1 MAFFRA
7 WVDMVGLLLIKVKGW
22 GMMCVL
28 STSQVAPASPNAV
41 FVCKFLHHTP
51 LRVACFQAA

>member
-22 GMMCVL
+22 GMMCV
-28 STSQVAPASPNAV
+28 PN
-41 FVCKFLHHTP
+41 KL
-51 LRVACFQAA
+51 